1 MENTELQTTVKK
13 QADRIKQLQEN
24 LLGIRSVSQ
33 PLNLCHTD
41 EEEF

>member
-1 MENTELQTTVKK
+1 MENTDLQTTVKK

-24 LLGIRSVSQ
+24 LLSVRSVSQ
-33 PLNLCHTD
+33 PLNFCHT